1 MVTRM
6 AMVLGLMAVLQ
17 GCGSSP
23 TAPTLDPDPVP
34 VSGPSAQQPV
44 YVVLF
49 THIEDNTPA
58 GEIGSGVGRSN
69 YARMRQGLIDM
80 ATLARRY
87 NVKWSLQPDWKFLLA
102 AQAYEDAAM
111 TASTGGK
118 NVLRYLRDSF
128 GTSIDP
134 HSHENGG
141 YNYTDVAYLLD
152 QLGVGGST
160 VIGGHIWDPTLPQ
173 FQDWDRFRSSQSGSM
188 YPSARWRGDILMGA
202 GTPNHVNDPIVSG
215 VWRPRDRFN
224 FFTDDAGGNIVS
236 VGAFKGDVDGI
247 TELNTLSKAGT
258 IASTCMK
265 TVSIHILPANLTS
278 TSGLSSVEANY
289 ISPVAALGS
298 QAVTTDFT
306 SLVATWRTSYNAKGC
321 VYQQR

>member
-118 NVLRYLRDSF
+118 NVCATCATR
-128 GTSIDP
+128 
-134 HSHENGG
+134 
-141 YNYTDVAYLLD
+141 
-152 QLGVGGST
+152 
-160 VIGGHIWDPTLPQ
+160 
-173 FQDWDRFRSSQSGSM
+173 
-188 YPSARWRGDILMGA
+188 SARPSIRTRMRMA
-202 GTPNHVNDPIVSG
+202 ATTTPTSRIYSTNS
-215 VWRPRDRFN
+215 
-224 FFTDDAGGNIVS
+224 
-236 VGAFKGDVDGI
+236 
-247 TELNTLSKAGT
+247 
-258 IASTCMK
+258 AS
-265 TVSIHILPANLTS
+265 
-278 TSGLSSVEANY
+278 
-289 ISPVAALGS
+289 AA
-298 QAVTTDFT
+298 A
-306 SLVATWRTSYNAKGC
+306 R
-321 VYQQR
+321 